1 MTRREQIVRIGLA
14 VLFGS
19 ALYGAGFYTGSRVE
33 RAHAGGWEKLLN
45 LVQEAKKLNATIK
58 DLDQNIEK
66 LKQNSKDLREMRD
79 RFDPGHKSEGK

>member
-1 MTRREQIVRIGLA
+1 MTNRDRYTRIALA
-14 VLFGS
+14 VLLGT

-66 LKQNSKDLREMRD
+66 LKQNSKDLRETRD
-79 RFDPGHKSEGK
+79 RLDPGHKSEQK